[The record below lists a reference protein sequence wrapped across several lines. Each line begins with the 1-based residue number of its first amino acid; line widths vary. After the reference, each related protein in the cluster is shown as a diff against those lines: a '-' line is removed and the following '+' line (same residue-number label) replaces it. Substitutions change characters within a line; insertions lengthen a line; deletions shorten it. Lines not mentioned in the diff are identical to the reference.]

1 MQIGVRNEPERRQE
15 PKGIVQRGA
24 RNKNERDHA
33 KDARNRGKAR
43 ASRSA
48 GEEKRGRGEV
58 RARKSTGKEKHRQG
72 EAWEEM
78 RQP

>member
-1 MQIGVRNEPERRQE
+1 MIEIVPIGVRNKTERGQE

-43 ASRSA
+43 ASRIA
-48 GEEKRGRGEV
+48 GVDKRGLREA
-58 RARKSTGKEKHRQG
+58 RARRSTCEKKHGKR
-72 EAWEEM
+72 
-78 RQP
+78 